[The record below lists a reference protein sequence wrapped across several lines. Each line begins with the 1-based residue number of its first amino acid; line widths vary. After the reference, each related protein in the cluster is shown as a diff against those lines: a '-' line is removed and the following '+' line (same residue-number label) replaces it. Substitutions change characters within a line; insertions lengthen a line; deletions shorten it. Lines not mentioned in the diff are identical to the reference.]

1 MPDYDYTFSTESY
14 FITADDFDL
23 AVTVPMEKGPIKGPV
38 VGARLKAYPEKTFNF
53 SPTAIAK
60 LFLFV
65 KQNSDT
71 LQQYPGLED
80 GTAD

>member
-1 MPDYDYTFSTESY
+1 MPDYDYTFNMESY

-23 AVTVPMEKGPIKGPV
+23 AVTVPMAEGPIKGPV
-38 VGARLKAYPEKTFNF
+38 ISARLKAYPEETFNF

-60 LFLFV
+60 LFLFL
-65 KQNSDT
+65 KQNSDI
-71 LQQYPGLED
+71 LRQYPGLED